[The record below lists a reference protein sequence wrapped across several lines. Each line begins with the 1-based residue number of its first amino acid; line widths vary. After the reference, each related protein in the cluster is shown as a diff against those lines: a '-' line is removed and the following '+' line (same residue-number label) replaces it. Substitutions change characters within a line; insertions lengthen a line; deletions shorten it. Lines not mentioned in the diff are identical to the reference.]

1 LSARTSYRLIVDGV
15 QVTSDA
21 SASLGT
27 LGFLFGSDSGQ
38 SPLPPAINP
47 VSKIRH
53 IELRDALGRIVLQ
66 GDFSADK
73 AAPIGGF
80 IERELHLTST
90 GALPQASG
98 NSAIRIAALADGTR
112 REQLSV
118 SAEGLNSGA
127 SYRLFVNGANI
138 GSVIARSGFAR
149 VVLTSDG
156 SSGQLLP
163 PSLRPV
169 TNIRHI
175 ELVDER
181 GLIVLEGSFA
191 ASQPQMK

>member
-1 LSARTSYRLIVDGV
+1 
-15 QVTSDA
+15 
-21 SASLGT
+21 
-27 LGFLFGSDSGQ
+27 
-38 SPLPPAINP
+38 

-53 IELRDALGRIVLQ
+53 IELRDALGRVALQ

-73 AAPIGGF
+73 AAPVGGF
-80 IERELHLTST
+80 LERELHLTST

-98 NSAIRIAALADGTR
+98 NSAIRIEALADGTR

-118 SAEGLNSGA
+118 SAEGLSSSA

-149 VVLTSDG
+149 VILTSDG
-156 SSGQLLP
+156 SSGQVLP

-181 GLIVLEGSFA
+181 GLIILEGSFA
-191 ASQPQMK
+191 ASQPLVK